1 MAQAPEPVRAT
12 GSAAPQHRSV
22 EAVRAEIARV
32 IVGQTDLVDRLLV
45 ALLTNNHALIEGVPG
60 LAKTLTVSTLAR
72 SIECSFARIQFTP
85 DLLPADITGTLIF
98 SPKDGEFHTRRGP
111 IFANVILADEINRAP
126 AKVQSALLE
135 AMQERQ
141 VSIGGESMPLPDPF
155 LVLATQNPIE
165 QEGTYPLPE
174 AQLDRF
180 MLKIVVDYPKRDE
193 ERSILQRALE
203 TDVPTSRA
211 VIDVDEIV
219 RLREAVRAV
228 EVNDRLREYIVRIT
242 ESTRDPARFS
252 MPDLASLIEYGVSPR
267 ASVFLARGAQAYAF
281 IHGRDYTT
289 PEDVKALAPDVLRH
303 RMVLTY
309 EAEARAVTADQ
320 VVTRIL
326 EGVGLP

>member
-1 MAQAPEPVRAT
+1 MAQAPDPVRVP
-12 GSAAPQHRSV
+12 GSAAHHRSI

-60 LAKTLTVSTLAR
+60 LAKTLTVATLAQ

-85 DLLPADITGTLIF
+85 DLLPADITGTLIY

-141 VSIGGESMPLPDPF
+141 VSIGGESITLPNPF

-180 MLKIVVDYPKRDE
+180 MLKIVVEYPKRDE
-193 ERSILQRALE
+193 ERAILQRALDE
-203 TDVPTSRA
+203 DAVTSHP
-211 VIDVDEIV
+211 VIDIAEIG
-219 RLREAVRAV
+219 RLRNAVRAV
-228 EVNDRLREYIVRIT
+228 EVNDRLREYVVRIV
-242 ESTRDPARFS
+242 EATREPTRYS
-252 MPDLASLIEYGVSPR
+252 LPDLAPLIEYGVSPR
-267 ASVFLARGAQAYAF
+267 AATFLARGAQAYAF
-281 IHGRDYTT
+281 INGRDYAT

-303 RMVLTY
+303 RLVLTY